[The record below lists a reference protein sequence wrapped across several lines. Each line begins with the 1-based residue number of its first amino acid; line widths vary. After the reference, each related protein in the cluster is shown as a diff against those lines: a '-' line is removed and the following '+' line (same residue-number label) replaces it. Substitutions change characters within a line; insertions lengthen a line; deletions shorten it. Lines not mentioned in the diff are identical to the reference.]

1 MTTYYP
7 TIKGMKLTQKSAFD
21 PSSNSGD
28 YIFNELMSKPWT
40 EEQYL
45 YEHKGQGAEIASDL
59 AENIWNTSIKR
70 DLISDNPQDSFYS
83 SHRAIVYDLGYD
95 SIEETDHNH

>member
-28 YIFNELMSKPWT
+28 YIFNELMSKPWN

-70 DLISDNPQDSFYS
+70 DLISNNPEDNFYTIR
-83 SHRAIVYDLGYD
+83 SHSTY
-95 SIEETDHNH
+95 EEQVRLI